1 MCVELQ
7 IAPMHMLPGE
17 GQEVWDDITTEMLSY
32 LSEKAADNEQQETR
46 ERLRRELGS

>member
-7 IAPMHMLPGE
+7 IAPMHMVPTE
-17 GQEVWDDITTEMLSY
+17 PDTWDDITDEMLRY
-32 LSEKAADNEQQETR
+32 LAEKAADNEEQETR